1 MKQAAPVPA
10 ALSRAD
16 ADLIARLVVSGR
28 RCGRSSLDRF
38 ADGLARAMRSR
49 LTAIGAPGASRATGK
64 GAVPQDRDTFVLIER
79 RVEKHLG
86 AFALRQEARWRR

>member
-1 MKQAAPVPA
+1 MKQAAPV

-16 ADLIARLVVSGR
+16 ADLVARLVVSGR
-28 RCGRSSLDRF
+28 RCGRSSLDRL
-38 ADGLARAMRSR
+38 ADGVARAMRSR
-49 LTAIGAPGASRATGK
+49 LAAIGAPGASRASGK
-64 GAVPQDRDTFVLIER
+64 GAVPQDRATFARIEH